1 MEGKNLTSNI
11 VCDCEQAE
19 SSVQLGNESVCL
31 QSKTAF
37 LGNDMLTDSVLLI
50 MKRCFEDHYQQQT
63 HSGGN
68 KLRLVLIFK

>member
-50 MKRCFEDHYQQQT
+50 MKRCLLLIMTLKT